1 MTGEGASAP
10 EPTIMVGMTWDF
22 GAYESEESM
31 TRDELW
37 NVIQNGRED
46 LTTGRSRVTALN
58 IWVTDA
64 TACDFCDHSP
74 EQHDQFLD
82 METPY
87 GGPIYACSVQDCKCE
102 QYVAP

>member
-1 MTGEGASAP
+1 VTTGEGASAP

-22 GAYESEESM
+22 GAYESEEAM

-64 TACDFCDHSP
+64 VACDFCDHSP
-74 EQHDQFLD
+74 EQHISTYGPCQNQGCLC
-82 METPY
+82 MEY
-87 GGPIYACSVQDCKCE
+87 I
-102 QYVAP
+102 AP